1 MIFIHHCSCL
11 IARNLMN
18 GMKTCAEVF
27 YVMNSENKLSSQRGD
42 GTNSVIDG
50 FSKVDGNEIMVSIVK
65 FS

>member
-1 MIFIHHCSCL
+1 
-11 IARNLMN
+11 MN

-27 YVMNSENKLSSQRGD
+27 YVMNSENKFSQRGD
-42 GTNSVIDG
+42 GTNSMIDG

>member
-1 MIFIHHCSCL
+1 
-11 IARNLMN
+11 MN

-42 GTNSVIDG
+42 GTNLMIDG